1 VAVRVRVDDPALA
14 LELAAY
20 LRTRG
25 FLVAEAGPGEIRVD
39 LLNHVSERY
48 DRARV
53 QAVIAR
59 WTSLH
64 PRGLTDDAVEIV

>member
-1 VAVRVRVDDPALA
+1 MAVRVRVDDPALA
-14 LELAAY
+14 LELAAH
-20 LRTRG
+20 LRARG
-25 FLVAEAGPGEIRVD
+25 FLVAETGPGELRVD

-53 QAVIAR
+53 QAVIAE

-64 PRGLTDDAVEIV
+64 PRGLTDEAVGIL

>member
-1 VAVRVRVDDPALA
+1 VARVRVDDPALVP
-14 LELAAY
+14 ELAAH
-20 LRTRG
+20 LRDRG
-25 FLVAEAGPGEIRVD
+25 FLVVETGPGELRVD

-53 QAVIAR
+53 QAVVAE

-64 PRGLTDDAVEIV
+64 PRGLSDEAIEIV

>member
-1 VAVRVRVDDPALA
+1 VARVRVDDPALV
-14 LELAAY
+14 LELAAH
-20 LRTRG
+20 LRDRG
-25 FLVAEAGPGEIRVD
+25 FLVVDTGPGELRVD

-53 QAVIAR
+53 RAVIAE

-64 PRGLTDDAVEIV
+64 PRGLSDEAVEIV

>member
-1 VAVRVRVDDPALA
+1 VARVRIDDPALV
-14 LELAAY
+14 LELAAH
-20 LRTRG
+20 LRDRG
-25 FLVAEAGPGEIRVD
+25 FLVVETGPGELRVD

-53 QAVIAR
+53 QAVVAE

-64 PRGLTDDAVEIV
+64 PRGLSGEAIEIV

>member
-1 VAVRVRVDDPALA
+1 VARVRVDDPALV
-14 LELAAY
+14 LELAAH
-20 LRTRG
+20 LRDRG
-25 FLVAEAGPGEIRVD
+25 FLVVEIGPGELRVD

-53 QAVIAR
+53 QAVVAE

-64 PRGLTDDAVEIV
+64 PRGLSDAAVEIV

>member
-14 LELAAY
+14 LELAAH
-20 LRTRG
+20 LRGQG
-25 FLVAEAGPGEIRVD
+25 FLVGEAGAGEIRVD

-53 QAVIAR
+53 QAVIAE

-64 PRGLTDDAVEIV
+64 SRGLTDDAVEII